1 MSVTSIAAT
10 LNRVDEDDRG
20 AQIAERRTRLG
31 LTVSRLAKLAGVD
44 RGVITRLEKTGNARL
59 DRIRAIE
66 MALEDE
72 ARRQGED
79 VPSVVS
85 RPEVRPIGDPDAGLV
100 TFDVKGPETTF
111 SVVLKGP
118 VENLEELEASALR
131 LYLGMVR
138 EAGET
143 QKGELSNDS

>member
-1 MSVTSIAAT
+1 MSVTELAAR
-10 LNRVDEDDRG
+10 LGRMEEDSRG
-20 AQIAERRTRLG
+20 EEIAERRTRLG
-31 LTVSRLAKLAGVD
+31 LTVSKLAKLAGVD

-72 ARRQGED
+72 ERRQGDD
-79 VPSVVS
+79 VPSVVD

-118 VENLEELEASALR
+118 VENLEKLEASALR

-138 EAGET
+138 EADDA
-143 QKGELSNDS
+143 QKGELSKDS